1 MQLDL
6 WGMVPWVDAY
16 GHRGLDE
23 SVCFLSPWEFTM
35 RWQVRL
41 EESDMASSS
50 VHETEGVPV
59 ASSCVIEHSCPLAR
73 HTVAC
78 RKPNQNSEGAQFRVN
93 ECAYIFKWSSGQLS

>member
-6 WGMVPWVDAY
+6 GCMVPWVDAY

-23 SVCFLSPWEFTM
+23 RVSFLSPWEFTM

-50 VHETEGVPV
+50 VHETDGLPVYLLPV
-59 ASSCVIEHSCPLAR
+59 ASLRTHVPWHDTSLPPDSQTRIAKGP
-73 HTVAC
+73 
-78 RKPNQNSEGAQFRVN
+78 NSE
-93 ECAYIFKWSSGQLS
+93 